1 VFFGGRSAEHEVSC
15 VSAVAVMAALAEKG
29 HEAVPIG
36 IDGDG
41 GWHAAD
47 PSLEPLKAEG
57 PDVVFEVPGGMIRG
71 PGGTIRFDVAFPV
84 LHGPYGEDGTVQGMF
99 EMAGKP
105 YVGSGVLGSAAA
117 MDKDVAK
124 RLFREAGIPIT
135 PFFVVRRSQFE
146 DDPGEVIEELVDEIG
161 LPVFAKPA
169 ALGSSVGIG
178 RAVDVEGVKDALQEA
193 FRHGPKAVVEP
204 EITGREI
211 EVAVLQGP
219 RASVPG
225 EIVVRDGWYTYQAK
239 YQDDATELIVPAAL
253 DRAAEATVRRLACRA
268 FEVVEG
274 AGLARVDFFYEAGG
288 RGFILN
294 EVNTMPGF
302 TPKSMFPMMWAASG
316 MPYPDL
322 CDELVTL
329 ALER

>member
-1 VFFGGRSAEHEVSC
+1 
-15 VSAVAVMAALAEKG
+15 MEKG
-29 HEAVPIG
+29 HDVVPIG
-36 IDGDG
+36 LDREG

-47 PSLEPLKAEG
+47 PTIDPLRAEG
-57 PDVVFEVPGGMIRG
+57 PNVVFEVPEGVVRG
-71 PGGTIRFDVAFPV
+71 PGGPIPFDVAFPV

-105 YVGSGVLGSAAA
+105 YVGSGVLGSAVA

-124 RLFREAGIPIT
+124 RLFREAGIPIA

-146 DDPGEVIEELVDEIG
+146 EDPAGTIDELVDEIG
-161 LPVFAKPA
+161 IPVFAKPA

-178 RAVDVEGVKDALQEA
+178 RAADPEGIKDALQEV

-204 EITGREI
+204 EVTGREI

-225 EIVVRDGWYTYQAK
+225 EIVVRGGWYTYQAK
-239 YQDDATELIVPAAL
+239 YQDDATELIVPAVL
-253 DRAAEATVRRLACRA
+253 DPDAEEAVRRLACRA

-274 AGLARVDFFYEAGG
+274 AGLARVDFFYEEGG

-322 CDELVTL
+322 CDELVNL